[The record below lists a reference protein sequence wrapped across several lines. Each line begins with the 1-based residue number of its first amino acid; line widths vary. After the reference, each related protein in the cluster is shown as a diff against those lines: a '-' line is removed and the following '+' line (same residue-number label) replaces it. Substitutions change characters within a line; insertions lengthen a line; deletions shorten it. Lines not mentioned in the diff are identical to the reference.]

1 MKDLTKKRYLI
12 CTLLFAAVLIGDQAL
27 KIWVKTHMLIGD
39 YIPLIGQ
46 WCQLHFIENEG
57 MAFGILLGGDT
68 GKLILSLVRLAA
80 SIFIVILLNKY
91 IKKPETR
98 MTLIISMTLILVGA
112 IGNLIDSCFYGLIF
126 NESYP
131 TLATLFPEGGGY
143 GTFLHGRVVD
153 MFYFPLFEFDWPEW
167 IPLIGGN
174 HFEFFSAIFNVAD
187 SAITIGVI
195 MLIIDQLFCT
205 PRDKKE
211 RESANS
217 DSNIT
222 SNDSDTTSTT
232 NSNAISDTN
241 SDTTSAN
248 GTTQEESEIVQN
260 KVAEP

>member
-1 MKDLTKKRYLI
+1 MKDIIKKRYLI
-12 CTLLFAAVLIGDQAL
+12 CTLLFAVVLIADQAL

-80 SIFIVILLNKY
+80 SIFIIYLIAKY

-126 NESYP
+126 SESYP
-131 TLATLFPEGGGY
+131 TLATMFPEGGGY
-143 GTFLHGRVVD
+143 GSFLHGRVVD
-153 MFYFPLFEFDWPEW
+153 MFYFPLFEFDWPQW
-167 IPLIGGN
+167 IPIIGGD

-195 MLIIDQLFCT
+195 LLIIDQLFLA

-211 RESANS
+211 TDA
-217 DSNIT
+217 DG
-222 SNDSDTTSTT
+222 NDTHATEDVTP
-232 NSNAISDTN
+232 D
-241 SDTTSAN
+241 
-248 GTTQEESEIVQN
+248 QRESEIAQN
-260 KVAEP
+260 EVGEA